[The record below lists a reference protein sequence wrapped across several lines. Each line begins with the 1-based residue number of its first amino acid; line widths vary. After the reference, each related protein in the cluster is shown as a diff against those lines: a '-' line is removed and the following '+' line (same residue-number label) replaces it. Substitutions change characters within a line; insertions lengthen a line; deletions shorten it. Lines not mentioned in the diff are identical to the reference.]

1 MSSSPLVSQEHPNSC
16 QDHTAFEDRTG
27 VVCYISCQDCSV
39 TYVGQIKPA
48 GHYVTTSTSTNRLL
62 GVTSHPLH
70 AVITVDAYDH
80 ESEENSIRWILYPT
94 TKVFFVI
101 LVCLSCL
108 ILVLWQSCTF
118 ILLALALLHDT
129 NHCHP
134 LGEVTWVKGDTM
146 SWAKWQYT

>member
-1 MSSSPLVSQEHPNSC
+1 LLH
-16 QDHTAFEDRTG
+16 FL
-27 VVCYISCQDCSV
+27 QDCSV
-39 TYVGQIKPA
+39 TYVGQIKLA
-48 GHYVTTSTSTNRLL
+48 GHYITTSTSTNRLL
-62 GVTSHPLH
+62 GVTTSHPLH
-70 AVITVDAYDH
+70 AVITVDDH
-80 ESEENSIRWILYPT
+80 ESENSIRWILHPT

-134 LGEVTWVKGDTM
+134 FGEVTWVKGDTM
-146 SWAKWQYT
+146 S